1 MIEFVEAK
9 DFCCLGNVKLP
20 LAKQGLTY
28 ITADNRD
35 TDAADNNGSGK
46 TTLFKALTWGLFGET
61 IDGDKGDEVIR
72 RGTKKAIV
80 AVGFEDGWK
89 VERSRT
95 KGKPKVALFDDKG
108 EQWKASKED
117 VEAEVARRLGGL
129 DFQSFKNTVLYG
141 QGDSK
146 RFADKATKDADRK
159 EILHR
164 ILKTEL
170 LKRCHEWAKAE
181 ARRLKA
187 ERDAWVVKIDTLE
200 AKRGEHDVDGLEARF
215 NQWETERDEE
225 VEELVEEAKDL
236 RDKAKALEEEKAK
249 IPELEAGIAELE
261 GKLAEC
267 EKAAKAA
274 DEAEERLDAARKVGG
289 DAYEKT
295 HKIRRDISTAKV
307 KLEGAEDQLS
317 ELDGDRCPVC
327 TSPLNEGHAL
337 EHRNEL
343 AERVKKH
350 KQALKRLEAD
360 MTKARK
366 EHAESEKAVAAA
378 LEAFQEARDIAD
390 KASGYSRKITILK
403 GEIAEA
409 EKAELRSA
417 GFVKQAKEAL
427 KRIKARNAETNPFEE
442 LLEEAKAKAK
452 DFTKQKKKAA
462 KGLDAVRYDL
472 AHYEFWTKGFGNQGL
487 PSFVL
492 DSIMPYLTERT
503 NAYLRILADG
513 DITVAFSTQ
522 RELKSS
528 KGEVRDEIE
537 ISWTIEGVEG
547 STPSGG
553 QGKKIEISVGLALMD
568 LVAAREG
575 SNVDL
580 IALDEV
586 LDGLDREGRA
596 RVLQLLQDLRARRNS
611 IFVVSHETDVSEVF
625 EKTLVVVKENGIAR
639 LET

>member
-1 MIEFVEAK
+1 MIDFVEAK

-46 TTLFKALTWGLFGET
+46 TTLFKALTWGLFGDT

-72 RGTKKAIV
+72 RGTKKAVV

-95 KGKPKVALFDDKG
+95 KGKPKVVLFDDKG
-108 EQWKASKED
+108 ELWKGSKDD
-117 VEAEVARRLGGL
+117 VEAEISRRLGGL

-170 LKRCHEWAKAE
+170 LKRCHEWAKGE

-200 AKRGEHDVDGLEARF
+200 AKRAEHDVDGLEARF
-215 NQWETERDEE
+215 NQWEAERDEE
-225 VEELVEEAKDL
+225 VDELVEEATSL
-236 RDKAKALEEEKAK
+236 RDKAKALEGEKAK
-249 IPELEAGIAELE
+249 IPALEAEIAGLE
-261 GKLAEC
+261 EKLAEC
-267 EKAAKAA
+267 ESAAEKA
-274 DEAEERLDAARKVGG
+274 DEAEESLEIARKVGG
-289 DAYEKT
+289 EAYRAWHEA
-295 HKIRRDISTAKV
+295 RGGISAAKV
-307 KLEGAEDQLS
+307 KLESVNEQL
-317 ELDGDRCPVC
+317 ERLEGDVCPIC
-327 TSPLNEGHAL
+327 TSPLGEGHAL

-343 AERVKKH
+343 ESQAKKH
-350 KQALKRLEAD
+350 TQALKKAEGEVERL
-360 MTKARK
+360 RK
-366 EHAESEKAVAAA
+366 EHAETEKVVATA
-378 LEAFQEARDIAD
+378 LEAFQAARDVAD
-390 KASGYSRKITILK
+390 KAPGYSRKITILK

-427 KRIKARNAETNPFEE
+427 KRIKARKAEANPFAE

-522 RELKSS
+522 RELKSA

-537 ISWTIEGVEG
+537 IAWTIEGVEG

-575 SNVDL
+575 TNVDL

-596 RVLQLLQDLRARRNS
+596 RVLQLLQDLRARRSS